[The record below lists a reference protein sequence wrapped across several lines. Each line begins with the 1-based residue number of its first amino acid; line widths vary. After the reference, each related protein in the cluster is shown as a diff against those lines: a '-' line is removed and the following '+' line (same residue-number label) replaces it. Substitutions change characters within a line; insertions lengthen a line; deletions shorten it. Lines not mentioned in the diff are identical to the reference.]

1 MKTITVIS
9 VALCSFVLFHSILA
23 LPLDDSENSQGDL
36 VVIDLV
42 PFEQPEE
49 NRDITIDAAIQSN
62 AHVEVPGSVAEDLL
76 KAMIEAFQQIKV
88 SKEVAVQ
95 VQVSVPDDKP
105 VGEEN
110 EPQSRS
116 GGISCSLGGALCSSH
131 CLFLGHIRGGYCN
144 SRKVCVCR

>member
-9 VALCSFVLFHSILA
+9 VVLCSFVLFHSTLA
-23 LPLDDSENSQGDL
+23 LPL
-36 VVIDLV
+36 
-42 PFEQPEE
+42 EE

-105 VGEEN
+105 VGEVN
-110 EPQSRS
+110 EPQGR
-116 GGISCSLGGALCSSH
+116 GISCNLGGALCSSH
-131 CLFLGHIRGGYCN
+131 CVLLGHIRGGYCN
-144 SRKVCVCR
+144 SRKVCICR